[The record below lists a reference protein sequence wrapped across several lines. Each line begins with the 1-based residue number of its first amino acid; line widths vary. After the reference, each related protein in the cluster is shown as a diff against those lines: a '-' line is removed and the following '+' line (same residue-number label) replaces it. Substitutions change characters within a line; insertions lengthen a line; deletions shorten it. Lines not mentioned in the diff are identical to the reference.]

1 MLLQHFWLGLSKES
15 ALQLDIAAEGSF
27 THKTTEEGEALL
39 DRILENTPPLEPLR
53 VEPMLSP
60 EEVSSAEAKPT
71 TSIQTPSP
79 EPEDL
84 EEGFQ
89 PLIFR
94 ISRMIFS
101 KILEIH
107 RITRA
112 KRDHQFRALILTH

>member
-1 MLLQHFWLGLSKES
+1 M
-15 ALQLDIAAEGSF
+15 
-27 THKTTEEGEALL
+27 HKTIEEGEALQ
-39 DRILENTPPLEPLR
+39 DCILENTPPLEPLR